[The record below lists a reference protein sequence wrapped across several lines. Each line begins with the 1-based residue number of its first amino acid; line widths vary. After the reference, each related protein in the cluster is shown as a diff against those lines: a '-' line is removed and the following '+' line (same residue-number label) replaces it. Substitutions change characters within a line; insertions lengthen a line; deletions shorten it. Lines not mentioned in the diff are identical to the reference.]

1 MRLVFG
7 NSPSMHTQSYRCL
20 MKMVGSL
27 KMANLFPQELEEVL
41 LQSNEGI
48 ECDDDSDTSSTNVSD
63 FFEDDSD
70 SDEED

>member
-1 MRLVFG
+1 
-7 NSPSMHTQSYRCL
+7 
-20 MKMVGSL
+20 
-27 KMANLFPQELEEVL
+27 MANLFPQELEEVL
-41 LQSNEGI
+41 LQSNEDI